1 MMVRA
6 VENLIAGVG
15 GEGREEINSALLQQ
29 VCLIPA
35 GRAIRQLVLP
45 DLRRRRDQAKGHW
58 NGGTLRQ
65 PLHIR
70 EILLHLLRIRCF
82 HPGDQCV
89 PAEIHA
95 VEL

>member
-35 GRAIRQLVLP
+35 GRAIRQLSFQTSAADGIRPKVTGTAVLSAS
-45 DLRRRRDQAKGHW
+45 RF
-58 NGGTLRQ
+58 T
-65 PLHIR
+65 
-70 EILLHLLRIRCF
+70 
-82 HPGDQCV
+82 
-89 PAEIHA
+89 
-95 VEL
+95 